1 MNRVDRLKT
10 LITEQFSGS
19 QKEFSK
25 AVGKNPAQ
33 ISHWLNGVRAIGD
46 GVAAQIE
53 TALDLPRGWMDGKE
67 SRGDVYLAD
76 TAEPR
81 PGFIRIGLMNKPAAA
96 GSSEDDQTEL
106 EPLKMIDVSED
117 WARKK
122 FGNAIKK
129 IRLFWAKGDSMEPT
143 ISDGD
148 LLFVNVS
155 KNYYDGE
162 GIYVISSNMGGF
174 RVKRLEVL
182 LTGELS
188 VISDNPK
195 YKPQIIGEENQDIV
209 RIDGSVVARW
219 TLDFM

>member
-10 LITEQFSGS
+10 LITEQFGGS

-76 TAEPR
+76 TDEPR
-81 PGFIRIGLMNKPAAA
+81 PGFIRIGLMNKPAVA
-96 GSSEDDQTEL
+96 GSSEDDQIEL

-143 ISDGD
+143 I
-148 LLFVNVS
+148 
-155 KNYYDGE
+155 
-162 GIYVISSNMGGF
+162 
-174 RVKRLEVL
+174 
-182 LTGELS
+182 
-188 VISDNPK
+188 
-195 YKPQIIGEENQDIV
+195 
-209 RIDGSVVARW
+209 
-219 TLDFM
+219 